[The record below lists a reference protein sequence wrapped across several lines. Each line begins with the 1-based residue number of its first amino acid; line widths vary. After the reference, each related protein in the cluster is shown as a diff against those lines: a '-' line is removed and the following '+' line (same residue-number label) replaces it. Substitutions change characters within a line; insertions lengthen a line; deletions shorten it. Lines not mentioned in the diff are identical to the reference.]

1 MFLTLKIKGTDGMFE
16 QNVVEFVENEDFKVC
31 IEFSN
36 KNVYGQFV
44 LVGNLNGRERRCS
57 IGVDRVAVFP
67 ADWLS
72 KCGAGE
78 MTFDL
83 LQFTETGAVQINK
96 GAYKIEPLVL
106 QRTDT
111 GGWTGSA
118 VIGDLRRRV
127 TALEQRIDAL
137 TEWQTKASTVFAR
150 VVTLLEENENQGG

>member
-16 QNVVEFVENEDFKVC
+16 QNVVEFVENEDLKVC

-57 IGVDRVAVFP
+57 IGVDRVAVFS

-96 GAYKIEPLVL
+96 GAYKIESLVL

-137 TEWQTKASTVFAR
+137 TEWQTKASTVFTR
-150 VVTLLEENENQGG
+150 IITLLEENENQGG

>member
-44 LVGNLNGRERRCS
+44 LVGELNGRERRCS

-67 ADWLS
+67 AGWLS

>member
-1 MFLTLKIKGTDGMFE
+1 MILTLKINGTDGMFDR
-16 QNVVEFVENEDFKVC
+16 NVVEFVENEDINVC
-31 IEFSN
+31 VEFLN
-36 KNVYGQFV
+36 KNVYGHFV
-44 LVGNLNGRERRCS
+44 FVGNLNGRERRCS

-83 LQFTETGAVQINK
+83 LQFTENKATQINK
-96 GAYKIEPLVL
+96 GAYKIEPIVL

-127 TALEQRIDAL
+127 SALEQRIDAL
-137 TEWQTKASTVFAR
+137 TEWQTKASTVFTR
-150 VVTLLEENENQGG
+150 VVAFLEENENQGG